1 VTRRRSSDLPPG
13 VSAEEWL
20 AARKELLVREKAF
33 TKARDELN
41 SARGQLPMVE
51 VTKSYEFD
59 SKHGSVRLIDLFEG
73 RDQLIMHH
81 IHVDLR
87 HRPRRHGG
95 PSG

>member
-1 VTRRRSSDLPPG
+1 
-13 VSAEEWL
+13 L

-59 SKHGSVRLIDLFEG
+59 SKHGPFA
-73 RDQLIMHH
+73 
-81 IHVDLR
+81 
-87 HRPRRHGG
+87 
-95 PSG
+95 